1 MNGQKRRGG
10 GCGLRQCSYYKEVA
24 CRKMVKVTNRR
35 HIQNVG
41 KYLDIVKKK
50 WFIKVEY
57 M

>member
-1 MNGQKRRGG
+1 MNGHKRRGG